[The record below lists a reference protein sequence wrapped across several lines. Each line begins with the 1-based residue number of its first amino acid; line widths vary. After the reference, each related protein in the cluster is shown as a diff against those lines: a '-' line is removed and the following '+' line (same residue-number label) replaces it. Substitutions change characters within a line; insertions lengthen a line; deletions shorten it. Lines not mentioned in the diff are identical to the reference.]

1 MNAMLQQINFYN
13 LLPKKSGFQL
23 TRQMMLSTYSVFL
36 LLLIFI
42 YGVELRQKQH
52 LLSQYNKL
60 NSQAQVLQQQLFSL
74 TQQYPINDALV
85 LKNTVHELQQKLASK
100 GKILNLLSSKI
111 NFTAYLLGLAAV
123 NVPGVWLTEI
133 VFDNPEQKIQ
143 LKGFALQSGLV
154 EELLAQLS
162 KETAFST
169 VKFEVQNITENLQP
183 PSFEISARAEV
194 TA

>member
-1 MNAMLQQINFYN
+1 MLQQINFYN

-23 TRQMMLSTYSVFL
+23 SRQWVLSIYSVFV

-52 LLSQYNKL
+52 LLPQYTLLHNQM
-60 NSQAQVLQQQLFSL
+60 SVLQQQLLSL
-74 TQQYPINDALV
+74 TQQYPVSDAII
-85 LKNTVHELQQKLASK
+85 LKNTVHELQQKLLSK
-100 GKILNLLSSKI
+100 SKMLNLLTSKI
-111 NFTAYLLGLAAV
+111 NFSAYLLGFAAV
-123 NVPGVWLTEI
+123 NVQGIWLTEI
-133 VFDNPEQKIQ
+133 VFNNAEQKID
-143 LKGFALQSGLV
+143 LKGFALQS
-154 EELLAQLS
+154 ELIEKLLDQLS

-169 VKFEVQNITENLQP
+169 VKFEVQNITENPRP